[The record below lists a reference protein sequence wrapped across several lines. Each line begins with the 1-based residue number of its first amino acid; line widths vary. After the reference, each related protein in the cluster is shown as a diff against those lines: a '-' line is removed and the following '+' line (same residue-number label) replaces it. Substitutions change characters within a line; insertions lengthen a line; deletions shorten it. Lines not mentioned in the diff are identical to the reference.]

1 MFGFYPVLVHLSNVP
16 TSLQKFV
23 CPAIMNLIWKN
34 WEYRFERPR
43 DNFII
48 PTISPFIFFFFFS
61 FFNYSFTSMAT
72 KASSAEDLDIGDQN
86 PFLHDSPEGT
96 TQTISR
102 RSSVKREDS
111 QIGMMMT
118 TGKQSDQQQD
128 TQSQRASE
136 TSRSSFRE
144 PTVKEG
150 LISFVTSSYINP
162 LVIFIP
168 FGIAS
173 HFVWPPTVTFILNF
187 IAIVP
192 LAKLLGFATEDIAL
206 RVGEILGG
214 LLNASFGNAVEL
226 IISIISLTKNL
237 VTVVQASMLGS
248 ILSNLLLVLGMC
260 FWFGGIRFK
269 EQNFNV
275 TAAMTS
281 ASLLFIATISLLLPA
296 SFYASVYGTETNAQV
311 TADILKISRATSVLL
326 LVIYFAYLF
335 FQVKTFGNI

>member
-1 MFGFYPVLVHLSNVP
+1 
-16 TSLQKFV
+16 
-23 CPAIMNLIWKN
+23 
-34 WEYRFERPR
+34 
-43 DNFII
+43 
-48 PTISPFIFFFFFS
+48 
-61 FFNYSFTSMAT
+61 MAT